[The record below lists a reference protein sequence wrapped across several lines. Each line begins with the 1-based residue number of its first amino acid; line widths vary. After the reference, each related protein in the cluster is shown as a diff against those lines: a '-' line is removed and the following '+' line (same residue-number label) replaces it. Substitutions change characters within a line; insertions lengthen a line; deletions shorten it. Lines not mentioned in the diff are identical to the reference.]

1 MILKY
6 FSVHVKSLLHTLLDI
21 FLKIVLP
28 LFLLLLKITSDI
40 IFEYDFHT
48 CNQNSSY
55 HFLYWMYTLLWLAV
69 YRKLVQITHLKRP
82 NNITDLCLY
91 QRGGGGRAGGGRR
104 RIHLLVHNICMSFVP
119 PFSLVVL
126 VTFVLHGF
134 LINIIKKEDLEVYVY
149 LEEIF
154 HTFVSLLIFMIK
166 S

>member
-1 MILKY
+1 MEIKQYTCSLLEFITSWVVYTITSTKSWFPVILKY

-69 YRKLVQITHLKRP
+69 YRKLVEITHLKRP

-91 QRGGGGRAGGGRR
+91 QRGGEGWGRQE
-104 RIHLLVHNICMSFVP
+104 
-119 PFSLVVL
+119 
-126 VTFVLHGF
+126 
-134 LINIIKKEDLEVYVY
+134 EDSP
-149 LEEIF
+149 I
-154 HTFVSLLIFMIK
+154 S